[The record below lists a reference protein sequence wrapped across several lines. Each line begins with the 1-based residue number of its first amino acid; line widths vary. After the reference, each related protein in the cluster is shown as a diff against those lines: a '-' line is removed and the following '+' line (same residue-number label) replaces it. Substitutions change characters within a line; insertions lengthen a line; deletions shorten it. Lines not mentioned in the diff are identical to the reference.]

1 VLKYKIVKGY
11 ILRNGS
17 NYYVLN
23 NLRNRFDPIIEK
35 VGRGF
40 ASLGFGPSFW
50 TWVGL
55 GLSIISAIMFSL
67 HSPAIG
73 VDYYTATFLGSLFLL
88 FAGFFDIVD
97 GAVARVTK
105 RTSALGGYLDSVLD
119 KVSEIII
126 FIGILIGSFT
136 NPVLVLVALSL
147 SMLVSYTRARGE
159 GLGVDLKGKGI
170 AERAERILI
179 IVILGFIP
187 FQDNISVALWIISI
201 LAAITVLERLKVV
214 SAKFGAPLFSLQT
227 FRDMSSR
234 NHEYEASSGTVTSR
248 LNEPPTSLSKIT
260 KNVNDY
266 LDKPNDKKMTT
277 SNTYSKPSSTAT
289 TTTTKTPPPP
299 PPPPSSTT
307 TKTPPPPPP
316 PPSSTKKAEFL
327 DGTDPNET
335 GRNVAHIIFDQEGED
350 EIYKKF
356 TKSNTTSSTSG
367 STESDT
373 SNTTSSTSGST
384 ESDTSNTTSS
394 TSGSTESDTS
404 NTTSSTSGSTES
416 GNNNDTKPATQ
427 EDKKPEN
434 NP

>member
-214 SAKFGAPLFSLQT
+214 SAKFGTPLFSLQT

-234 NHEYEASSGTVTSR
+234 NHEYESSSGTVTSR

-277 SNTYSKPSSTAT
+277 SNTYSKPSSTTTT

-299 PPPPSSTT
+299 PPPPQPSSTT
-307 TKTPPPPPP
+307 TKTPPPPPQPSSTTTKTP
-316 PPSSTKKAEFL
+316 PPQPSSTTTKKAEFL

-350 EIYKKF
+350 EVYKKF
-356 TKSNTTSSTSG
+356 TKSNTASNTSSN
-367 STESDT
+367 TEGDT
-373 SNTTSSTSGST
+373 SNTASNTSSNT
-384 ESDTSNTTSS
+384 EGDNH
-394 TSGSTESDTS
+394 
-404 NTTSSTSGSTES
+404 
-416 GNNNDTKPATQ
+416 NDTKPATN

-434 NP
+434 NS

>member
-1 VLKYKIVKGY
+1 
-11 ILRNGS
+11 
-17 NYYVLN
+17 VLN
-23 NLRNRFDPIIEK
+23 NLRERFDPLFEK

-50 TWVGL
+50 TWIGL

-73 VDYYTATFLGSLFLL
+73 VDWYTATFLGSLFLIL
-88 FAGFFDIVD
+88 AGFFDVVD

-105 RTSALGGYLDSVLD
+105 RTSPLGGYLDSVLD
-119 KVSEIII
+119 KVSEIVV
-126 FIGILIGSFT
+126 FVGILIGNFT

-201 LAAITVLERLKVV
+201 LSAITVLERLKVV
-214 SAKFGAPLFSLQT
+214 SAKFGTPLFSIQT
-227 FRDMSSR
+227 FRDMCSR
-234 NHEYEASSGTVTSR
+234 NHDYELSAGTMTSR

-266 LDKPNDKKMTT
+266 LDKTDNKKTTNTDTDKTSRSTSTSTT
-277 SNTYSKPSSTAT
+277 L
-289 TTTTKTPPPP
+289 PPPP
-299 PPPPSSTT
+299 PPPPTAAP
-307 TKTPPPPPP
+307 KPEN
-316 PPSSTKKAEFL
+316 KAQFL
-327 DGTDPNET
+327 DSTDPNET
-335 GRNVAHIIFDQEGED
+335 GRNVASIVFEQEGED

-356 TKSNTTSSTSG
+356 TKSNAVSSSSSNTDSSSSDTASSSSSNTDSSSSDTASSSSSNTDSSSSDTAKTSSQ
-367 STESDT
+367 
-373 SNTTSSTSGST
+373 
-384 ESDTSNTTSS
+384 
-394 TSGSTESDTS
+394 
-404 NTTSSTSGSTES
+404 
-416 GNNNDTKPATQ
+416 NNKNQ
-427 EDKKPEN
+427 
-434 NP
+434 

>member
-1 VLKYKIVKGY
+1 
-11 ILRNGS
+11 
-17 NYYVLN
+17 VLN

-214 SAKFGAPLFSLQT
+214 SAKFGTPLFSLQT

-234 NHEYEASSGTVTSR
+234 NHEYESSSGTVTSR

-277 SNTYSKPSSTAT
+277 SNTYSKPSSTTTT

-299 PPPPSSTT
+299 PQPSSTT
-307 TKTPPPPPP
+307 TKTPPPQ
-316 PPSSTKKAEFL
+316 PSSTTTKKAEFL

-350 EIYKKF
+350 EVYKKF
-356 TKSNTTSSTSG
+356 TKSNTASNTSSN
-367 STESDT
+367 TEGDT
-373 SNTTSSTSGST
+373 SNTASNTSSNT
-384 ESDTSNTTSS
+384 EGDNH
-394 TSGSTESDTS
+394 
-404 NTTSSTSGSTES
+404 
-416 GNNNDTKPATQ
+416 NDTKPATN

-434 NP
+434 NS

>member
-214 SAKFGAPLFSLQT
+214 SAKFGTPLFSLQT

-234 NHEYEASSGTVTSR
+234 NHEYESSSGTVTSR

-277 SNTYSKPSSTAT
+277 SNTYSKPSSTTTT

-299 PPPPSSTT
+299 PQPSSTT
-307 TKTPPPPPP
+307 TKTPPPQ
-316 PPSSTKKAEFL
+316 PSSTTTKKAEFL

-350 EIYKKF
+350 EVYKKF
-356 TKSNTTSSTSG
+356 TKSNTASNTSSN
-367 STESDT
+367 TEGDT
-373 SNTTSSTSGST
+373 SNTASNTSSNT
-384 ESDTSNTTSS
+384 EGDTSNTASNTSS
-394 TSGSTESDTS
+394 NTEGD
-404 NTTSSTSGSTES
+404 NH
-416 GNNNDTKPATQ
+416 NDTKPATN

-434 NP
+434 NS

>member
-1 VLKYKIVKGY
+1 
-11 ILRNGS
+11 
-17 NYYVLN
+17 VLN

-214 SAKFGAPLFSLQT
+214 SAKFGTPLFSLQT

-234 NHEYEASSGTVTSR
+234 NHEYESSSGTVTSR

-277 SNTYSKPSSTAT
+277 SNTYSKPSSTTTT

-299 PPPPSSTT
+299 PQPSSTT
-307 TKTPPPPPP
+307 TKTPPPQ
-316 PPSSTKKAEFL
+316 PSSTTTKKAEFL

-350 EIYKKF
+350 EVYKKF
-356 TKSNTTSSTSG
+356 TKSNTASNTSSN
-367 STESDT
+367 TEGDT
-373 SNTTSSTSGST
+373 SNTASNTSSNT
-384 ESDTSNTTSS
+384 EGDNY
-394 TSGSTESDTS
+394 
-404 NTTSSTSGSTES
+404 
-416 GNNNDTKPATQ
+416 NDTKPATN

-434 NP
+434 NS

>member
-1 VLKYKIVKGY
+1 MKYKIVKGY

-214 SAKFGAPLFSLQT
+214 SAKFGTPLFSLQT

-234 NHEYEASSGTVTSR
+234 NHEYESSSGTVTSR

-277 SNTYSKPSSTAT
+277 SNTYSKPSSTTTT

-299 PPPPSSTT
+299 PQPSSTT
-307 TKTPPPPPP
+307 
-316 PPSSTKKAEFL
+316 TKKAEFL

-350 EIYKKF
+350 EVYKKF
-356 TKSNTTSSTSG
+356 TKSNTASNTSSN
-367 STESDT
+367 TEGDT
-373 SNTTSSTSGST
+373 SNTASNTSSNT
-384 ESDTSNTTSS
+384 EGDNY
-394 TSGSTESDTS
+394 
-404 NTTSSTSGSTES
+404 
-416 GNNNDTKPATQ
+416 NDTKPATN

-434 NP
+434 NS

>member
-1 VLKYKIVKGY
+1 MKYKIVKGY

-214 SAKFGAPLFSLQT
+214 SAKFGTPLFSLQT

-234 NHEYEASSGTVTSR
+234 NHEYESSSGTVTSR

-277 SNTYSKPSSTAT
+277 SNTYSKPSSTTTT

-299 PPPPSSTT
+299 PQPSSTT
-307 TKTPPPPPP
+307 
-316 PPSSTKKAEFL
+316 TKKAEFL

-350 EIYKKF
+350 EVYKKF
-356 TKSNTTSSTSG
+356 TKSNTASNTSSN
-367 STESDT
+367 TEGDT
-373 SNTTSSTSGST
+373 SNTASNTSSNT
-384 ESDTSNTTSS
+384 EGDNH
-394 TSGSTESDTS
+394 
-404 NTTSSTSGSTES
+404 
-416 GNNNDTKPATQ
+416 NDTKPATN

-434 NP
+434 NS

>member
-1 VLKYKIVKGY
+1 MLKYKIVKGY

-214 SAKFGAPLFSLQT
+214 SAKFGTPLFSLQT

-234 NHEYEASSGTVTSR
+234 NHEYESSSGTVTSR

-289 TTTTKTPPPP
+289 TTTT
-299 PPPPSSTT
+299 TT

-350 EIYKKF
+350 EVYKKF
-356 TKSNTTSSTSG
+356 TKSNTASNTSSN
-367 STESDT
+367 TEGD
-373 SNTTSSTSGST
+373 NH
-384 ESDTSNTTSS
+384 
-394 TSGSTESDTS
+394 
-404 NTTSSTSGSTES
+404 
-416 GNNNDTKPATQ
+416 NDTKPATN

-434 NP
+434 NS

>member
-1 VLKYKIVKGY
+1 M
-11 ILRNGS
+11 
-17 NYYVLN
+17 LN
-23 NLRNRFDPIIEK
+23 NLRNKFDPIIEK

-73 VDYYTATFLGSLFLL
+73 VDWYTATFLGSLFLL

-147 SMLVSYTRARGE
+147 SLLVSYTRARGE

-170 AERAERILI
+170 AERAERVLI

-187 FQDNISVALWIISI
+187 FQENISVALWIISI
-201 LAAITVLERLKVV
+201 LAAVTVLERLKIV
-214 SAKFGAPLFSLQT
+214 STKFGTPLFSAQT

-234 NHEYEASSGTVTSR
+234 NHEYEASSGTITSR

-266 LDKPNDKKMTT
+266 LDKPDNKKMTT
-277 SNTYSKPSSTAT
+277 PDKSSK
-289 TTTTKTPPPP
+289 
-299 PPPPSSTT
+299 SSTT
-307 TKTPPPPPP
+307 ATSPTLHQQPLKLHHHHHHLHHQQPLKLHHHHHHLHHQQPLKLSFWIRLIQTKWVEMLLILFL
-316 PPSSTKKAEFL
+316 TKKVRTRFI
-327 DGTDPNET
+327 
-335 GRNVAHIIFDQEGED
+335 RNLQRVIRHQAHPVIQMEKIVIRHQAHPVIQME
-350 EIYKKF
+350 
-356 TKSNTTSSTSG
+356 TSS
-367 STESDT
+367 DT
-373 SNTTSSTSGST
+373 ASSS
-384 ESDTSNTTSS
+384 
-394 TSGSTESDTS
+394 
-404 NTTSSTSGSTES
+404 S
-416 GNNNDTKPATQ
+416 GNTDGDNNKTTKLATTD
-427 EDKKPEN
+427 EKKSEN
-434 NP
+434 NQ

>member
-1 VLKYKIVKGY
+1 MKYKIVKGY

-35 VGRGF
+35 IGRGF

-214 SAKFGAPLFSLQT
+214 SAKFGTPLFSLQT

-234 NHEYEASSGTVTSR
+234 NHEYESSSGTVTSR

-277 SNTYSKPSSTAT
+277 SNTYSKPSSTTTT

-299 PPPPSSTT
+299 PQPSSTT
-307 TKTPPPPPP
+307 
-316 PPSSTKKAEFL
+316 TKKAEFL

-350 EIYKKF
+350 EVYKKF
-356 TKSNTTSSTSG
+356 TKSNTASNTSSN
-367 STESDT
+367 TEGDT
-373 SNTTSSTSGST
+373 SNTASNTSSNT
-384 ESDTSNTTSS
+384 EGDNH
-394 TSGSTESDTS
+394 
-404 NTTSSTSGSTES
+404 
-416 GNNNDTKPATQ
+416 NDTKPATN

-434 NP
+434 NS

>member
-1 VLKYKIVKGY
+1 M
-11 ILRNGS
+11 
-17 NYYVLN
+17 LN

-147 SMLVSYTRARGE
+147 SLLVSYTRARGE

-214 SAKFGAPLFSLQT
+214 SAKFGTPLFSLQT

-234 NHEYEASSGTVTSR
+234 NHEYEVSSGTVTSR

-277 SNTYSKPSSTAT
+277 SSTYSKPSSTTTSTTT

-356 TKSNTTSSTSG
+356 TKSSTASSTSG
-367 STESDT
+367 NTESDT
-373 SNTTSSTSGST
+373 SSTASSTSGNT
-384 ESDTSNTTSS
+384 ESD
-394 TSGSTESDTS
+394 
-404 NTTSSTSGSTES
+404 
-416 GNNNDTKPATQ
+416 NNNDTNPTTK
-427 EDKKPEN
+427 EDNKPEN
-434 NP
+434 NS

>member
-1 VLKYKIVKGY
+1 M
-11 ILRNGS
+11 
-17 NYYVLN
+17 LN

-73 VDYYTATFLGSLFLL
+73 VDWYTATFLGSLFLL
-88 FAGFFDIVD
+88 FAGFFDVVD

-147 SMLVSYTRARGE
+147 SLLVSYTRARGE

-187 FQDNISVALWIISI
+187 FQENISVALWIISI
-201 LAAITVLERLKVV
+201 LAAVTVLERLKIV
-214 SAKFGAPLFSLQT
+214 STKFGTPLFSAQT

-234 NHEYEASSGTVTSR
+234 NHEYEASSGTITSR
-248 LNEPPTSLSKIT
+248 INEPPTSLSKIT

-266 LDKPNDKKMTT
+266 LEKPDNKKMTT
-277 SNTYSKPSSTAT
+277 PDKSSKSSTTATSPHHHHHHHQQPLHHHHHHHHHNDYIT
-289 TTTTKTPPPP
+289 TTTTTI
-299 PPPPSSTT
+299 T
-307 TKTPPPPPP
+307 
-316 PPSSTKKAEFL
+316 
-327 DGTDPNET
+327 
-335 GRNVAHIIFDQEGED
+335 
-350 EIYKKF
+350 
-356 TKSNTTSSTSG
+356 NTTLHHHHHQQPLKLSI
-367 STESDT
+367 
-373 SNTTSSTSGST
+373 
-384 ESDTSNTTSS
+384 
-394 TSGSTESDTS
+394 
-404 NTTSSTSGSTES
+404 
-416 GNNNDTKPATQ
+416 
-427 EDKKPEN
+427 
-434 NP
+434 